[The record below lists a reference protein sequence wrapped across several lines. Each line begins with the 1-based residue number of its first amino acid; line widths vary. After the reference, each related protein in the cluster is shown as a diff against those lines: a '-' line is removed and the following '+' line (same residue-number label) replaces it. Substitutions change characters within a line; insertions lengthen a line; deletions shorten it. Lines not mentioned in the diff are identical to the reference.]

1 MHILSFAGLR
11 WFDGAGSGMLEGRR
25 RDAEPENGRKAQEE
39 EEGLDE
45 GDENGFDGFWI

>member
-11 WFDGAGSGMLEGRR
+11 WFAGAGSGAPEGRR
-25 RDAEPENGRKAQEE
+25 RDAEPENGREAEEE

-45 GDENGFDGFWI
+45 GGESRSDGFWR